1 MSRSHEWSTMAEFA
15 ANGLTIQARDAAYIT
30 YRAFS
35 GDLQSG
41 HSVRA
46 LARSAR
52 RIPVDH
58 PKLCLTA
65 SAAGSASFHEQ
76 AS

>member
-1 MSRSHEWSTMAEFA
+1 MMRAMVNPISDCLDG
-15 ANGLTIQARDAAYIT
+15 NGLTIQARDAAYIT

-46 LARSAR
+46 LARSSR
-52 RIPVDH
+52 RIPENA
-58 PKLCLTA
+58 L
-65 SAAGSASFHEQ
+65 AAAE
-76 AS
+76 